1 MVLNR
6 ILVNGNGLQWGFE
19 TGASSERLVSV
30 AGARLVKVLRVGPL
44 VFDRSVVDEFGLQW
58 ATEARATRAIAK
70 SL

>member
-44 VFDRSVVDEFGLQW
+44 VFWQFEEDLRSPTSQFAEKLIILDS
-58 ATEARATRAIAK
+58 K
-70 SL
+70 